1 MRPRLSIIA
10 ICKNEKHN
18 VRRFLGSVGL
28 VSDEII
34 VVDTGSTDGTCE
46 ELKSLG
52 FSEKGRGALKLR
64 HFNWNDDFAAA
75 RNFSLRHATGYWVLW
90 MDLDDRLSASAPAY
104 INELKK
110 HDHHDTAFG
119 FQIASVTEEEGTYM
133 RFIQL
138 RMFPNIR
145 GLNWR
150 RPIHES
156 LHESIALKKINLEPI
171 PECIILHL
179 GYSDPLLKQQK
190 AIRNA
195 AILEKL
201 KGEESYERF
210 YQLGDAYF
218 AMNAYDIG
226 CVNYYQARAL
236 AITDL
241 QRDSATER
249 IILGRMVMND
259 RDQAKIEYDM
269 LSEGTPER
277 LFWEAEFAFL
287 EKDYDKAGP
296 IYEKIL
302 EIQYQPQSMNSYL
315 DAYKA
320 RAVNILSWMQEQCNA
335 EEAKKE
341 EVTDA

>member
-1 MRPRLSIIA
+1 
-10 ICKNEKHN
+10 
-18 VRRFLGSVGL
+18 
-28 VSDEII
+28 
-34 VVDTGSTDGTCE
+34 
-46 ELKSLG
+46 
-52 FSEKGRGALKLR
+52 
-64 HFNWNDDFAAA
+64 
-75 RNFSLRHATGYWVLW
+75 
-90 MDLDDRLSASAPAY
+90 MDLDDRLSATAPSY

-138 RMFPNIR
+138 RMFPNVR

-150 RPIHES
+150 RPIHED
-156 LHESIALKKINLEPI
+156 LHASIALKKINLEPVS
-171 PECIILHL
+171 ECIILHL

-190 AIRNA
+190 AMRNA

-201 KGEESYERF
+201 KEQTYEKF

-218 AMNAYDIG
+218 AMNAYDLG

-249 IILGRMVMND
+249 IILGRMVMNE
-259 RDQAKIEYDM
+259 REQAKLEYAM
-269 LSEGTPER
+269 LANGSPEK

-287 EKDYDKAGP
+287 DKDYDKAGP

-302 EIQYQPQSMNSYL
+302 EIQYKPQSMNSYL

-320 RAVNILSWMQEQCNA
+320 RAINILSWMQEQCNA

-341 EVTDA
+341 EVPNA